1 MNITEFMI
9 HFYYYIDQRKM
20 LNQQMNPIKAQKL
33 ISFMKTA
40 MLKLVLL
47 FWDTKTTNQ
56 NLEAEKLTINEIIK
70 TMITSCKS
78 KFEIDQISEN
88 F

>member
-1 MNITEFMI
+1 
-9 HFYYYIDQRKM
+9 
-20 LNQQMNPIKAQKL
+20 MNPIKAQKL